1 LQSITSEQAIS
12 FIRPSIAVTA
22 AVPPRGVGWLHE
34 IMIDGIRVQL
44 HKSGGRV
51 IIYGSDGQDL
61 TAHLPDLR
69 QNLLSL
75 PVRSAILDAVVV
87 ARNGNIKLGFDA
99 FLAKAHTRCCCW
111 CFDLLE
117 CDGVDL
123 RARKLVERKARLQ
136 ELISDDHLFRYC
148 SEIRDPAKALAVSE
162 RIGCAGTVSKR
173 ADQPYRSGRNPD
185 WVQVTSGAPRMPVV
199 VAREATLK
207 PRMTSARRLAPRRS
221 TP

>member
-1 LQSITSEQAIS
+1 M
-12 FIRPSIAVTA
+12 TA
-22 AVPPRGVGWLHE
+22 AVPPRGAGWLHE
-34 IMIDGIRVQL
+34 ILIDGIRVQL

-51 IIYGSDGQDL
+51 VVYGFDGQDL
-61 TAHLPDLR
+61 TGHLPDLR

-75 PVRSAILDAVVV
+75 PVRSAIIDAVVV
-87 ARNGNIKLGFDA
+87 ARNGNIKLGVDA

-123 RARKLVERKARLQ
+123 RMRKLVERKARLQ

-148 SEIRDPAKALAVSE
+148 DEIRDPAKALAVSE
-162 RIGCAGTVSKR
+162 RMGLAGTVSRR

-185 WVQVTSGAPRMPVV
+185 WVEVMSGAPRMPVIAARQAAPKPRTT
-199 VAREATLK
+199 VARR
-207 PRMTSARRLAPRRS
+207 PAPRRS
-221 TP
+221 LP